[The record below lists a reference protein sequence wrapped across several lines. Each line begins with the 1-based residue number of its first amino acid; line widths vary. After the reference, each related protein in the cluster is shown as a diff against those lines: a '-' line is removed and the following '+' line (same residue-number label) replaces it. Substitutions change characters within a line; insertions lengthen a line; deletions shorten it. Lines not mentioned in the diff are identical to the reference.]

1 MDIKTFANL
10 LRRHNLWLFTVREA
24 EVLLPA
30 QNTAL
35 MLLQLH
41 QWCRKGW
48 IKRVKRGL
56 YEPAYPEQIVL
67 PDLYV
72 ANKLYEPS
80 YVSLETALSHYQ
92 LLPETAA
99 QVTSVTPN
107 ATRRFKN
114 FHGLFTY
121 FSVRPRAFAG
131 YALIRLQGRTVRI
144 AEPEKAVVDR
154 LYMSLRRGEDRR
166 SVCDRWDL
174 GRIKKM
180 DKKKLASYA
189 DLFETSAGKIKE
201 LIHAL
206 LRWHY

>member
-1 MDIKTFANL
+1 MDIRTFSNL
-10 LRRHNLWLFTVREA
+10 LRGHNLGLFSVREA
-24 EVLLPA
+24 EVLFPA
-30 QNTAL
+30 QATPL

-41 QWCRKGW
+41 QWRRKGW

-56 YEPAYPEQIVL
+56 YELAYPDQIVL
-67 PDLYV
+67 PDFYV

-99 QVTSVTPN
+99 QVTSVTSK

-114 FHGLFTY
+114 SHGLFTY

-131 YALIRLQGRTVRI
+131 YTLIRLQGRTVRI

-154 LYMSLRRGEDRR
+154 LYMSLRRGEDWRI
-166 SVCDRWDL
+166 VCDRWDC

-180 DKKKLASYA
+180 NKNKLASYA
-189 DLFETSAGKIKE
+189 DLSGTSGAKIKE
-201 LIHAL
+201 LIHVI
-206 LRWHY
+206 LR